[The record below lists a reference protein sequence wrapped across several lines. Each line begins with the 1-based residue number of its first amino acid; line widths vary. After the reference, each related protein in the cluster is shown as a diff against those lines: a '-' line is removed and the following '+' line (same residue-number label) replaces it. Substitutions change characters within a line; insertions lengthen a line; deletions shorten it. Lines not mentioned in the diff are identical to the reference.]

1 MTTLTAD
8 RGDTWYCSCGNHSES
23 DGFDTCTEDG
33 EDQEP
38 ELGGDWAG
46 HYRCNRCLFVFTES
60 DLIRE
65 A

>member
-8 RGDTWYCSCGNHSES
+8 RGDTWYCSCGNHSERE
-23 DGFDTCTEDG
+23 GFAPCTEDG
-33 EDQEP
+33 EDAEP
-38 ELGGDWAG
+38 VEGWEGF
-46 HYRCNRCLFVFTES
+46 YRCNRCLFVFTES

>member
-8 RGDTWYCSCGNHSES
+8 RGDTWYCSCGNHSERE
-23 DGFDTCTEDG
+23 GFMACTEDG
-33 EDQEP
+33 EVQRPDSDEW
-38 ELGGDWAG
+38 EGF
-46 HYRCNRCLFVFTES
+46 YRCERCYFVFTES

>member
-8 RGDTWYCSCGNHSES
+8 RGDTWYCSCGNHSGREGFAPS
-23 DGFDTCTEDG
+23 DEDG
-33 EDQEP
+33 YDREP
-38 ELGGDWAG
+38 GDAGGWLG

>member
-8 RGDTWYCSCGNHSES
+8 RGDTWYCSCGNDSSFSGE
-23 DGFDTCTEDG
+23 GFTPCDEDG
-33 EDQEP
+33 DECEP
-38 ELGGDWAG
+38 FT
-46 HYRCNRCLFVFTES
+46 HHRCNECLFVFTES

>member
-1 MTTLTAD
+1 MTTITAD
-8 RGDTWYCSCGNHSES
+8 RGDTWYCSCGNHSAREGFAPS
-23 DGFDTCTEDG
+23 DEDG
-33 EDQEP
+33 GERVLWEGVP
-38 ELGGDWAG
+38 WRG

>member
-8 RGDTWYCSCGNHSES
+8 RGGQWACSCGNA
-23 DGFDTCTEDG
+23 DGTGEGFWSCDEDG
-33 EDQEP
+33 EPEP
-38 ELGGDWAG
+38 NESPAWLG